1 METPANEPRYT
12 RLGFFLEV
20 LRRILRHPVG
30 AVLAALAVV
39 ASSFGLAALIWNL
52 KELAALTGAALMVF
66 LGFAIAGQ
74 MLPISPSRRNYHA
87 ALAETRRRYPSSRG
101 TFFWAYGVTLLII
114 GLYKG
119 NGAIKLWDSTFAGA
133 CIMGGLIA
141 DLVWRRRH
149 PDERA
154 RLAALR
160 KSIGARR
167 REA

>member
-12 RLGFFLEV
+12 RLGFFLEA
-20 LRRILRHPVG
+20 LRRILRHPAG
-30 AVLAALAVV
+30 AVLAALAVI

-52 KELAALTGAALMVF
+52 KELAALIGAALVVY

-74 MLPISPSRRNYHA
+74 MLPISPARRNYHA
-87 ALAETRRRYPSSRG
+87 ALAESKRRYPSSRG
-101 TFFWAYGVTLLII
+101 GDFWVCGVTLLVIH
-114 GLYKG
+114 LYKG
-119 NGAIKLWDSTFAGA
+119 NGTVSVCDATFIGA
-133 CIMGGLIA
+133 CIIGGLIA
-141 DLVWRRRH
+141 ELVWRRRH

-160 KSIGARR
+160 KLIGARR